1 MAAGGTQTEEKG
13 ERQMA
18 DEIKAQTRSL
28 LWVDWTERVVSFHE
42 ASGFE
47 RLEFSSDEEKLEYV
61 FQKTSGGFRIQ

>member
-1 MAAGGTQTEEKG
+1 
-13 ERQMA
+13 MA
-18 DEIKAQTRSL
+18 DGIKAQTRSL

-47 RLEFSSDEEKLEYV
+47 RLEFSSDEEKLDYA